1 VVIVD
6 IDGVVTNTASL
17 HAAAAA
23 KCGWH
28 QGIHL
33 GGAGT
38 MTTTSDHQWDSGM
51 SAASEQRPRLY
62 ALLRRWPTVLGVG
75 VAALTLSD
83 FDDGREFAIVLLIA
97 SLGYL
102 AIAVLERP
110 QATWWVLI
118 GLLAGVVCLRL
129 LNIAPGPVLAVAAV
143 VMTIVGLVRGS
154 LRRLWLPA
162 LQAPATLIFGA
173 VAFIAIAAGYQV
185 GSTLVA
191 VGLLAHTVWDLVHL
205 RARAIVSPSLAEWC
219 AVLDTLIAV
228 GILVLVWR

>member
-1 VVIVD
+1 
-6 IDGVVTNTASL
+6 
-17 HAAAAA
+17 
-23 KCGWH
+23 
-28 QGIHL
+28 
-33 GGAGT
+33 
-38 MTTTSDHQWDSGM
+38 M
-51 SAASEQRPRLY
+51 
-62 ALLRRWPTVLGVG
+62 LGVG
-75 VAALTLSD
+75 VAALMLSD

-97 SLGYL
+97 SVGYL

-129 LNIAPGPVLAVAAV
+129 LNIAPEPVLAVAAV
-143 VMTIVGLVRGS
+143 LTTIVGLVRGS

-162 LQAPATLIFGA
+162 LQAPGR
-173 VAFIAIAAGYQV
+173 
-185 GSTLVA
+185 
-191 VGLLAHTVWDLVHL
+191 GLHRYRGRFSSREHPGCSGHTVWDLVHL

>member
-1 VVIVD
+1 
-6 IDGVVTNTASL
+6 
-17 HAAAAA
+17 
-23 KCGWH
+23 
-28 QGIHL
+28 
-33 GGAGT
+33 
-38 MTTTSDHQWDSGM
+38 M

-62 ALLRRWPTVLGVG
+62 ALLRRWPTVLGVV

-97 SLGYL
+97 SVGYL

-129 LNIAPGPVLAVAAV
+129 LNVAPGPVLAVAAV

-162 LQAPATLIFGA
+162 LQAPATSSSG
-173 VAFIAIAAGYQV
+173 
-185 GSTLVA
+185 
-191 VGLLAHTVWDLVHL
+191 
-205 RARAIVSPSLAEWC
+205 RSPSSLSRP
-219 AVLDTLIAV
+219 VLKSGAPWLQWVCWRTPF
-228 GILVLVWR
+228 GISFTFERAQSCHPRWPSGAQYWIP

>member
-1 VVIVD
+1 MS
-6 IDGVVTNTASL
+6 TA
-17 HAAAAA
+17 
-23 KCGWH
+23 
-28 QGIHL
+28 
-33 GGAGT
+33 T
-38 MTTTSDHQWDSGM
+38 
-51 SAASEQRPRLY
+51 EQKPRLY

-97 SLGYL
+97 SVGYL

-129 LNIAPGPVLAVAAV
+129 LNIAPGPVLAVAAA

-162 LQAPATLIFGA
+162 LQAPATLI
-173 VAFIAIAAGYQV
+173 AFIAIAAGSQV
-185 GSTLVA
+185 GSSLVA

-219 AVLDTLIAV
+219 AVLDTLIVV